1 MSGSNIAEKILAA
14 HSGRK
19 KVAPGEFLNVNVDLV
34 LANDITAPISIKE
47 FAREHRVV
55 YFEIGCGGEH
65 CRYN

>member
-19 KVAPGEFLNVNVDLV
+19 KVSPGEFLNVRVDLV

-47 FAREHRVV
+47 FVREHEVV
-55 YFEIGCGGEH
+55 YFEVGCGGEH

>member
-1 MSGSNIAEKILAA
+1 MSGLNLAGKRLVA

-19 KVAPGEFLNVNVDLV
+19 KVSPGEFLNVNVDLV

-47 FAREHRVV
+47 FACAHGVV
-55 YFEIGCGGEH
+55 YFEVGCGGEH